1 MNLFMVMR
9 SPLQMMMITPLQ
21 RGTAGAPRYHDVDS
35 ADGWFHL
42 QTWPL
47 MMMSPLQTG
56 AAGISQME
64 LPDIRMVDYISRLD
78 REAKLTRVRL
88 APDKSRQQQMVFIA
102 GVETLSSDDRYVE
115 RFHRKYFLQESKNGF
130 NNQTSSIELLLY
142 NGSTQLQ
149 L

>member
-1 MNLFMVMR
+1 MQFFWRTFLFIAFAFCLTENKYDSYKDGHLIGLSFNANDDNEFVYGDDE
-9 SPLQMMMITPLQ
+9 SPP

-64 LPDIRMVDYISRLD
+64 LPDIIDYISRLD
-78 REAKLTRVRL
+78 REAKVTRVRL
-88 APDKSRQQQMVFIA
+88 ALD
-102 GVETLSSDDRYVE
+102 
-115 RFHRKYFLQESKNGF
+115 
-130 NNQTSSIELLLY
+130 
-142 NGSTQLQ
+142 
-149 L
+149 